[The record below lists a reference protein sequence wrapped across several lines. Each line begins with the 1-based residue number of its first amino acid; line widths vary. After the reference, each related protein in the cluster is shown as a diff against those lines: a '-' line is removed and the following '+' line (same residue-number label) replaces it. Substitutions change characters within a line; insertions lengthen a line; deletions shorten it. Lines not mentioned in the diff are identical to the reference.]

1 MSASSLPLSTGRGS
15 REATAIVYQ
24 ELLNPHH
31 AQTYTGRAYWGLFP
45 YAALF
50 VPALTAGLLVAWEAL
65 LHVTGLPTV
74 TGGIWTVARP
84 LLLGLGWVHVV
95 IIFITIFSMF
105 AVWME
110 RKVSAHMQCRTGPM
124 EVGRVQGRSGFFL
137 PIHKIAFRLWPKSWS
152 PHGWLQTLADGIKLM
167 GKEDLIPKDADRW
180 IFILAPIVA
189 FTGVFISFLVIPFH
203 GLQSSFIP
211 ADLDTG
217 VFFFAAVTSIEAIG
231 VIMAGWASNNK
242 WALFG
247 AMRAATQVVSYEL
260 PIGLAFL
267 TVVVAAGSLRV
278 SDIVAAQGPDYGA
291 LAWFVFRSPFLL
303 IAFVIYFISS
313 LAECKRAPFDLP
325 EAESEL
331 ISGFHTEYSSMRFS
345 IFFLA
350 EYAAMYVV
358 AAFAAV
364 LFLGGWWT
372 GIPPVDRFLVEAA
385 KGDALLQRLLAA
397 GIGVFS
403 VVGKA
408 MVLVFF
414 QMAAR
419 WTYPR
424 ARLDQVMYLCLK
436 VFLPFGLLTLVAGT
450 AWELAFPGGW
460 PKALFG

>member
-1 MSASSLPLSTGRGS
+1 MTGPAGSLPLSTGRGS

-45 YAALF
+45 FAALF
-50 VPALTAGLLVAWEAL
+50 VPVLTAGLFVAWEAVVHL
-65 LHVTGLPTV
+65 TGLTRT
-74 TGGIWTVARP
+74 TGEFWSVARP
-84 LLLGLGWVHVV
+84 LLLGLGWVHV
-95 IIFITIFSMF
+95 ILIFITIFSMY

-124 EVGRVQGRSGFFL
+124 EVGRIQGSIFL
-137 PIHKIAFRLWPKSWS
+137 WKRFNFRLWPKSWS
-152 PHGWLQTLADGIKLM
+152 PHGWLQTLADGLKLM
-167 GKEDLIPKDADRW
+167 AKEDLIPKDADRW

-203 GLQSSFIP
+203 GVLSSFIP

-267 TVVVAAGSLRV
+267 TAVVAAGSLRV
-278 SDIVAAQGPDYGA
+278 SDIVAAQGPDYGM

-303 IAFVIYFISS
+303 LAFVIYFISS

-372 GIPPVDRFLVEAA
+372 GIAPVDHFLADAA
-385 KGDALLQRLLAA
+385 KSDGLLPRLAA
-397 GIGVFS
+397 VGIGVFA
-403 VVGKA
+403 VVGKS
-408 MVLVFF
+408 MILVFF

-436 VFLPFGLLTLVAGT
+436 VFLPFGLLTLVGGT
-450 AWELAFPGGW
+450 AWELWLEGGW
-460 PKALFG
+460 PKALLG